1 MEMNKQKKV
10 FIKIKKPSIII
21 LNKPIKYAQPTQ
33 TKISKQDLAD
43 RWG

>member
-1 MEMNKQKKV
+1 MDNVKKV
-10 FIKIKKPSIII
+10 FIKVKKPSIII

>member
-1 MEMNKQKKV
+1 MEINKQKKV

-21 LNKPIKYAQPTQ
+21 LNKPIKYVQPTQ
-33 TKISKQDLAD
+33 TKISEQDLAD